1 MAVSTIQSLFP
12 RSTLHLTV
20 PNDGQPGGYIDNLR
34 KAILDYAIGLGAG
47 SYVLGVLREG
57 SYYCTAIVSVQS
69 SSRAIAIVAPQP
81 ENYGAI
87 FVFSYNNGTYD
98 GKKANLSNL

>member
-12 RSTLHLTV
+12 RSTLSLTV
-20 PNDGQPGGYIDNLR
+20 PNDGQSGGYIDNLR
-34 KAILDYAIGLGAG
+34 KAILDYARGLGVG
-47 SYVLGVLREG
+47 TYVLGVTRE
-57 SYYCTAIVSVQS
+57 SVYFCTAIVSVQS
-69 SSRAIAIVAPQP
+69 VNRAVAIVAPQP

-98 GKKANLSNL
+98 GRKANLSNL